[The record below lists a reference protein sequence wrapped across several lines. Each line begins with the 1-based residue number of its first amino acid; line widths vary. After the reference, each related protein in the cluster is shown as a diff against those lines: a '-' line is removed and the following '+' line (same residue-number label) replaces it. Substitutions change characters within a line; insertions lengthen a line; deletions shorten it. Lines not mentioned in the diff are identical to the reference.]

1 MSQTPRPDL
10 LKSLAGSNQVLYAT
24 HSPYMIF
31 DYAPGNLLVVE
42 LDKKKE
48 GDQTKEKKLGSGIN
62 GQVLNF
68 VIGRLLEED
77 VIGPL

>member
-1 MSQTPRPDL
+1 LGFWS
-10 LKSLAGSNQVLYAT
+10 
-24 HSPYMIF
+24 
-31 DYAPGNLLVVE
+31 VE

-68 VIGRLLEED
+68 VTGRLLEED

>member
-1 MSQTPRPDL
+1 MGFCS
-10 LKSLAGSNQVLYAT
+10 A
-24 HSPYMIF
+24 
-31 DYAPGNLLVVE
+31 E

-48 GDQTKEKKLGSGIN
+48 GDQTNEKKLGSGII

-68 VIGRLLEED
+68 VTGRLLEEP